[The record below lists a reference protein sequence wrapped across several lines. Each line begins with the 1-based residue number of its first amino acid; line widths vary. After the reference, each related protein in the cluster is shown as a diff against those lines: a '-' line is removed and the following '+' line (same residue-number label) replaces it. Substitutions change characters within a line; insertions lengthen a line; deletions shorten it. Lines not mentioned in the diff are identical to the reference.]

1 MRSFLLPFAVTA
13 VLCLTASG
21 CRDREVASY
30 RVPKEKEVP
39 APLASPNPAPASAP
53 AMMANTAV
61 PTADGASLT
70 WTAPAHWQ
78 AKPATA
84 MRKGS
89 FAVPVDG
96 APAADLSI
104 TAFPGDVGGEPA
116 NINRW
121 RGQIQL
127 APANEPELAAA
138 ITRFES
144 GGLKFAVVDFESGQQ
159 RLLGAIIP
167 FQGSTWFVKLM
178 GPSAELAK
186 EKPAFLA
193 FLKTMKAPAA
203 R

>member
-1 MRSFLLPFAVTA
+1 
-13 VLCLTASG
+13 
-21 CRDREVASY
+21 
-30 RVPKEKEVP
+30 
-39 APLASPNPAPASAP
+39 
-53 AMMANTAV
+53 
-61 PTADGASLT
+61 
-70 WTAPAHWQ
+70 
-78 AKPATA
+78 

-89 FAVPVDG
+89 FAVPIDG
-96 APAADLSI
+96 GPAADLSI

-127 APANEPELAAA
+127 APANESELAAA

-203 R
+203 P